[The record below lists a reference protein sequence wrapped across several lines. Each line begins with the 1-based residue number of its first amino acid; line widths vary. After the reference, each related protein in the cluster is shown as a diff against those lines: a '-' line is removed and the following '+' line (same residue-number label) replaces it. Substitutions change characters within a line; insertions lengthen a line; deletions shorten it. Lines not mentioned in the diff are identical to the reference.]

1 MTERRVPG
9 TETLARLGLDAA
21 ELVAG
26 HATEDRVLALLAG
39 PDGGALADALGDLP
53 SPEVA
58 ALLVRLEARA
68 PEKAVRKAIRR
79 ALYRLAQRGVPRPAA
94 PPEPEQSRPAAV
106 ELEGLVSAVDGRGD
120 RILWLMRPLATGTL
134 LVAAQVN
141 EPAGLRDL
149 QVVDVGRK
157 QLRTTR
163 QRIESEGL
171 RLVAASWRVLDA
183 LLVEAQERAG
193 TAEPGHDYLRVRPR
207 LTTEPPAPPAEP
219 VSSHAQPPG
228 GAEEAAALAADS
240 IQLIK
245 EPEFRAWGPAP
256 EAAAPYVEEVDAIRQ
271 SPIVL
276 TPLQQQERLREVL
289 ARAAAALYPPATLA
303 RRLAGTA
310 YVLAETR
317 RPAAA
322 RLALA
327 VAAAV
332 REAPARAHEVPF
344 VAALVGAGV
353 EGLFASPEP
362 EREGALVL
370 TPAEALRARRSSRP
384 GHTQG

>member
-1 MTERRVPG
+1 SPVMRPRIACSRCSP
-9 TETLARLGLDAA
+9 ARMAA
-21 ELVAG
+21 
-26 HATEDRVLALLAG
+26 
-39 PDGGALADALGDLP
+39 P
-53 SPEVA
+53 SPTPSATCRARRSPRCSCGSRRARRRRPCARRSGRRSTASPSA
-58 ALLVRLEARA
+58 ACHGPPRRPRPRRRA
-68 PEKAVRKAIRR
+68 P
-79 ALYRLAQRGVPRPAA
+79 
-94 PPEPEQSRPAAV
+94 
-106 ELEGLVSAVDGRGD
+106 
-120 RILWLMRPLATGTL
+120 
-134 LVAAQVN
+134 
-141 EPAGLRDL
+141 
-149 QVVDVGRK
+149 
-157 QLRTTR
+157 
-163 QRIESEGL
+163 
-171 RLVAASWRVLDA
+171 
-183 LLVEAQERAG
+183 
-193 TAEPGHDYLRVRPR
+193 
-207 LTTEPPAPPAEP
+207 PPAEP

-344 VAALVGAGV
+344 VAAPVGAGV
-353 EGLFASPEP
+353 GGLVGFPGP
-362 EREGALVL
+362 ERG
-370 TPAEALRARRSSRP
+370 
-384 GHTQG
+384 